1 MADPVAFSDP
11 LHRVSGPGIAWTRVN
26 IAEGIPGVST
36 PLNWSHWDEASERM
50 IRQSYCDMGILSTAV
65 APPPEDVDHRTSSIF
80 YGRVALNV
88 DLSRQWADRQPGMSG
103 DALEE
108 HYFGAVR
115 PGVHSQ
121 KSRRR
126 YPIIFVK
133 TPLLF
138 ARTPRWLRRVYAE
151 NYRFWTESIAEA
163 ARCDV
168 DTARTL
174 FVEARQRFHTVA
186 RPHTDVA
193 LLCGPLFLQLGK
205 VLASVDKAH
214 LMLTLFG
221 GHESIELETTAD
233 LWAVSRERSTMDE
246 FLARRGF
253 QGPAQGEI
261 SSRSWRED
269 PTPVERLVMTLRQ
282 MSDDADPQ
290 IAERKRVAER
300 EAAEEEVLAALARHR
315 RPYARLLLRATHVY
329 VPLRE
334 VGKASLMQM
343 LDVARACARVIGA
356 DLAGRGVLA
365 HPDDVFY
372 LMVPELTAPQLPS
385 NVMELVSFRR
395 AHRDEYLTLDLP
407 ESWVGMA
414 EPRTAE
420 NSSLDEPV
428 SGLGVSPGVA
438 EGAVRVLL
446 DANAGDLAPGEIL
459 VCETTDPSYASYF
472 LVAGGC
478 VIDIGGAL
486 SHGAI
491 VAREMGIPCVINTRT
506 GTRKLHTGDLIR
518 IDGSAGTVEILKRGE
533 GG

>member
-1 MADPVAFSDP
+1 M
-11 LHRVSGPGIAWTRVN
+11 SGPGIAWTRVN

-36 PLNWSHWDEASERM
+36 PLNWSHWDDANERM
-50 IRQSYCDMGILSTAV
+50 IRQSYCDMGILSTAA
-65 APPPEDVDHRTSSIF
+65 APPPDDVDHRTSSIF

-88 DLSRQWADRQPGMSG
+88 DLSRQWADRQPGTSG

-115 PGVHSQ
+115 AGVRSQ

-126 YPIIFVK
+126 YPIIFLK
-133 TPLLF
+133 TSVLF
-138 ARTPRWLRRVYAE
+138 ARAPRRLRRVYAD
-151 NYRFWTESIAEA
+151 NYRFWTQSIAEA
-163 ARCDV
+163 TRADVSVAR
-168 DTARTL
+168 AR
-174 FVEARQRFHTVA
+174 FVEARTRFHVMA
-186 RPHTDVA
+186 RPHTNVA

-233 LWAVSRERSTMDE
+233 LWAVSRDRSTMAE

-261 SSRSWRED
+261 SSHSWRED
-269 PTPVERLVMTLRQ
+269 PTPVERLVATLRQ
-282 MSDDADPQ
+282 MGDDADPH
-290 IAERKRVAER
+290 IAERKRVEER
-300 EAAEEEVLAALARHR
+300 EAAEREVIAALPWHR

-343 LDVARACARVIGA
+343 LDVARAYARVIGG
-356 DLAGRGVLA
+356 DLARRGVLA
-365 HPDDVFY
+365 DPEDVFY
-372 LMVPELTAPQLPS
+372 LTVSELTDSRPPS
-385 NVMELVSFRR
+385 NAMELVTFRR
-395 AHRDEYLTLDLP
+395 ARRDEYLAVDLP

-420 NSSLDEPV
+420 SADLDGPV
-428 SGLGVSPGVA
+428 SGVGVSPGVA
-438 EGAVRVLL
+438 EGLVRVLL
-446 DANAGDLAPGEIL
+446 DASAGDLEPGEIL

-491 VAREMGIPCVINTRT
+491 VAREVGIPCVINTRT
-506 GTRKLHTGDLIR
+506 GTRKLRTGDRIR
-518 IDGSAGTVEILKRGE
+518 IDGSAGTVEILERAE
-533 GG
+533 VS